1 MWMEIRGKVHALL
14 ETVCISRHQ
23 LERRWSHSHPIPRLC
38 EYIWGVSHPAGT
50 SAQVA
55 AVLTISSVY
64 MQTFRLTLTT
74 RMVQAPRRGWSLS
87 CFLDRVAGSG
97 SMAGSPRIQSLSR
110 VGTPRDAAL
119 PGPLPNEPDDSL
131 LGASFQQTKASRT
144 CSIVLVAQRY
154 SR

>member
-1 MWMEIRGKVHALL
+1 MWMEFWGMVHALL
-14 ETVCISRHQ
+14 ETVCVSPRQ
-23 LERRWSHSHPIPRLC
+23 LERRWSHSLPIARLC
-38 EYIWGVSHPAGT
+38 EYIWGASHPAGT
-50 SAQVA
+50 LAQVA

-87 CFLDRVAGSG
+87 YFLDRVAGSG

-110 VGTPRDAAL
+110 VGTPRGAAL
-119 PGPLPNEPDDSL
+119 PPPNEPDDSL

-144 CSIVLVAQRY
+144 WSIALVAQRY